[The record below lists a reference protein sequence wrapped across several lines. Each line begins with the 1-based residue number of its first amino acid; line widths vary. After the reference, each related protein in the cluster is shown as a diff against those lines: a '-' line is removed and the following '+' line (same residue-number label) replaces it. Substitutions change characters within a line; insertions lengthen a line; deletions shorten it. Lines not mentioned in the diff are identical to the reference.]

1 MKAIEKN
8 GELDKN
14 RSTTKTLEQQPTRRK
29 KMKNTVMILSLIG
42 IMATSPLMTSSQAI
56 AGERSQ
62 EYDSVSSF
70 CRDRLVVLKRAYRIA
85 EIESQQGNHDRSLI
99 ALEGGLKEAESRI
112 TPRYANT
119 LTSKAIKRGIVLLNN
134 LKATEG
140 GRNKIRTLN
149 NFLMNYY
156 LFIDHVSNQLDIPYF
171 SISNAGFGKISPIN
185 TKFETLFVNFAQ
197 AQVKMILSTMTLK
210 EGYGLNA
217 TIYPVGSSNLLLR
230 ALEVTT
236 KAMADDLSESIFSTR
251 HACTI
256 DALESLSTEISEYLE
271 FQDSYADDFVAVQEL
286 VGRTERLLGGSLE
299 CGGRGG
305 LEVREEARTQDAIKD
320 SFSLLNGTTQ
330 QVRLNGGKQIK
341 NIIISAEGIRGPAV
355 FDVVVNGEVKGTVY
369 VPDRDPSYFVTI
381 KDYASSI
388 ELVSR
393 TGTALISRILVVTE

>member
-1 MKAIEKN
+1 
-8 GELDKN
+8 
-14 RSTTKTLEQQPTRRK
+14 
-29 KMKNTVMILSLIG
+29 MKNTVMILGLIG
-42 IMATSPLMTSSQAI
+42 IMATSPLTTSSQAF
-56 AGERSQ
+56 AADRSQ

-70 CRDRLVVLKRAYRIA
+70 CRDRLVVIKKAYRLA
-85 EIESQQGNHDRSLI
+85 TIESQAGNHDRSL
-99 ALEGGLKEAESRI
+99 AVLESGLREADSRI

-119 LTSKAIKRGIVLLNN
+119 LTSKAIKRGLVLLEN
-134 LKATEG
+134 LKSTEG
-140 GRNKIRTLN
+140 GRNKVRTLN
-149 NFLMNYY
+149 NFLMNYF
-156 LFIDHVSNQLDIPYF
+156 LFIEHVSNKLDIPYF
-171 SISNAGFGKISPIN
+171 SVNNNGFGKISEVN
-185 TKFETLFVNFAQ
+185 TQFETLFVNFAQ
-197 AQVKMILSTMTLK
+197 AQVKMILSTMTMR
-210 EGYGLNA
+210 EGYGHEA
-217 TIYPVGSSNLLLR
+217 TIYPVGAPNLLFK

-236 KAMADDLSESIFSTR
+236 LAMANDLRDSIFATR

-256 DALESLSTEISEYLE
+256 QSLESLSSEIGDYIETK
-271 FQDSYADDFVAVQEL
+271 DAYADDFVAVQEF
-286 VGRTERLLGGSLE
+286 VGQTERLLGGSRY

-305 LEVREEARTQDAIKD
+305 LEVREESRTQDAIKD

-381 KDYASSI
+381 KDYTNSI